1 MNPITAVCFIMAGFS
16 LTSCNLYPDIKEWRS
31 VTQFTAIAL
40 SIICTIHLLSFAR
53 IVPIQID
60 LILFKERI
68 AQDTLGNVSS
78 RMAFNTSVC
87 FMLLAFGI
95 LGSSVKG
102 RFHSIIANYS
112 ALTVILLSFFSIIGY
127 VYRVKEFRDIL
138 ARFPMAPHTA
148 LGFVFASLSVL
159 LLNSRRNIMSII
171 TSPYYGGVIARILI
185 PAALAFP
192 VVLGFIRLNSLW
204 SHIMSIELG
213 TALLITCTSI
223 LLFIIIV
230 YVSHKININ
239 DNDRRETEEKFKSI
253 LESAPDGIVII
264 NADGEIQLTNKQT
277 ETLFNYSK
285 DDLLNKKVEVLLP
298 KRFQEG
304 HLAHRMNFFSSP
316 KFREM
321 GAGLE
326 LYAKKKDGSEFPVEI
341 SLSPIKTKSGVLV
354 SAAIRDITQR
364 KKSAQQFKDLLE
376 SAPDAMVI
384 ANKSGTIQFVNKQT
398 ENIFGYS
405 RASLIGKQVEILI
418 PDEFHGIHPNH
429 RAIFFKNPQTRSM
442 GSGLELYGRR
452 ESGQKFPVEI
462 SLSPLETEDGIL
474 VSAAIRDITERKE
487 SDKKLNQLA
496 AIVEST
502 DDPVISQDLNGVI
515 ISWNQGAEKLFEYSA
530 TEVIGKHITLITPD
544 DRREEEND
552 IHSNISKGVVIK
564 HYETIRVTK
573 SGKQVDVSLTVSPVR
588 DTTGNVIGA
597 SQISRDVTER
607 KIVENKLRSLNKELE
622 AFTYSVS
629 HDLRAPL
636 RAIDGY
642 AKILSEDYANEL
654 DDEGRTVIAAITRN
668 ALRMGSLI
676 DDLLQ
681 LSRAGRID
689 MSSASINMRD
699 VVLRVVDEL
708 GALEPARKIEFA
720 IQELQRVRGDVNLIR
735 QVWMNLISNAIKYT
749 RKTEVARIEITST
762 VDSKEVTYRIA
773 DNGAGFDNH
782 YVHKLFRV
790 FQRLHKMNEFEGT
803 GVGLA
808 IIKRIVERHGGR
820 VWADGEVGKGA
831 SFYFSLPNN

>member
-1 MNPITAVCFIMAGFS
+1 
-16 LTSCNLYPDIKEWRS
+16 
-31 VTQFTAIAL
+31 
-40 SIICTIHLLSFAR
+40 
-53 IVPIQID
+53 
-60 LILFKERI
+60 
-68 AQDTLGNVSS
+68 
-78 RMAFNTSVC
+78 
-87 FMLLAFGI
+87 
-95 LGSSVKG
+95 
-102 RFHSIIANYS
+102 
-112 ALTVILLSFFSIIGY
+112 
-127 VYRVKEFRDIL
+127 
-138 ARFPMAPHTA
+138 
-148 LGFVFASLSVL
+148 
-159 LLNSRRNIMSII
+159 
-171 TSPYYGGVIARILI
+171 
-185 PAALAFP
+185 
-192 VVLGFIRLNSLW
+192 
-204 SHIMSIELG
+204 
-213 TALLITCTSI
+213 
-223 LLFIIIV
+223 
-230 YVSHKININ
+230 
-239 DNDRRETEEKFKSI
+239 
-253 LESAPDGIVII
+253 
-264 NADGEIQLTNKQT
+264 
-277 ETLFNYSK
+277 
-285 DDLLNKKVEVLLP
+285 LNKKVEVLLP

-708 GALEPARKIEFA
+708 GALEPARTIEFA
-720 IQELQRVRGDVNLIR
+720 VQELQRVRGDVNLIR